1 VIVFMFMIFKITTLL
16 LLLATH
22 RENIFGGPTAFGNK
36 ILNGDTIGIKNV
48 FSVTCADVSM
58 LPPVFQKGY
67 VMVYQR
73 EVPGSIVLLDVKGN
87 IVWAYESADVGFKV
101 VRFTK
106 DHNFL
111 CITGTKENESGYG
124 NAILELSLRGDTL
137 LYLKKGQGE
146 FQEMIHHEIMPN
158 SMNQVVTLC
167 REQRVFN
174 LVSKGGSAKDTV
186 NGDGILVLDRRGR
199 RIWKWTVFDAL
210 DPLLDDNI
218 LKNKKDWMHANSIA
232 FDKDGNYLISFYNN
246 GQIWKIN
253 ATSGDVLWKFGKNGD
268 FEIPANAVFDQAHA
282 VHVTDKG
289 WLMFFDNGA
298 KNRISRSLAFTL
310 DKTSKTAQPVIN
322 VRLPPPLYTDR
333 MGSSYLINDTS
344 LLVCASR
351 SKTVALSNLNG
362 KFLWLLTTNRI
373 TSYRAEFI
381 AGEMLRPYLNNLF
394 NKTTKK

>member
-1 VIVFMFMIFKITTLL
+1 MFMTLKIATILF
-16 LLLATH
+16 LLAGQ
-22 RENIFGGPTAFGNK
+22 RKNIFAVPCAFGNK
-36 ILNGDTIGIKNV
+36 TLKGDTTGIKDA
-48 FSVTCADVSM
+48 FSVTCADFSM
-58 LPPVFQKGY
+58 LPPVFQNGY

-106 DHNFL
+106 DHNLL

-146 FQEMIHHEIMPN
+146 FQEMIHHEIMLN
-158 SMNQVVTLC
+158 SKNQVVTLC
-167 REQRVFN
+167 REERVFN
-174 LVSKGGSAKDTV
+174 LLTKGGSAQDTV
-186 NGDGILVLDRRGR
+186 IGDGILVLDRKGR
-199 RIWKWTVFDAL
+199 EIWKWTVFDDL

-232 FDKDGNYLISFYNN
+232 LDKDGNYLISFYNI

-253 ATSGDVLWKFGKNGD
+253 ATTGKVLWRFGRNGD
-268 FEIPANAVFDQAHA
+268 FQIPGFASFDQAHT
-282 VHVTDKG
+282 VQVTNKG

-298 KNRISRSLAFTL
+298 NKRISRSLAFTI
-310 DKTSKTAQPVIN
+310 DEISKQAQPVIN

-333 MGSSYLINDTS
+333 MGSCYLVNDTS

-351 SKTVALSNLNG
+351 HKIVALSNLNG
-362 KFLWLLTTNRI
+362 TFLWQLTTNRI

-381 AGEMLRPYLNNLF
+381 AGEMLRPYLSNLF